1 MTPLLI
7 VSVAGV
13 FASIALLTWSAI
25 TMLSPD
31 SIAGRRL
38 RKATASAAAPVLP
51 ELVQLQPETAAGMAA
66 QLEKLI
72 PKGPKEMSRLR
83 ARLARAGVKSPGAAV
98 LYSLSE
104 IVLPLILGGASFL
117 LLSDTLRWFGVVIG
131 AILGFFGPGML
142 VDRWIAQR
150 RQVLQD
156 GLPDALDLLVVC
168 IEAGSGLDQALNK
181 TADEIGI
188 AYPLL
193 GEELKTV
200 ITEIRAGKTRLEA
213 FKSLAQR
220 TKVEDIRSLVAML
233 AQTDRFGTSVGQ
245 ALRTHAETSR
255 TKRRQRAEEAAQKVA
270 VKLVFPLVL
279 CFFPALYVVILGPAV
294 IQFIRTFGG

>member
-1 MTPLLI
+1 
-7 VSVAGV
+7 
-13 FASIALLTWSAI
+13 
-25 TMLSPD
+25 
-31 SIAGRRL
+31 
-38 RKATASAAAPVLP
+38 
-51 ELVQLQPETAAGMAA
+51 
-66 QLEKLI
+66 
-72 PKGPKEMSRLR
+72 
-83 ARLARAGVKSPGAAV
+83 
-98 LYSLSE
+98 
-104 IVLPLILGGASFL
+104 
-117 LLSDTLRWFGVVIG
+117 
-131 AILGFFGPGML
+131 
-142 VDRWIAQR
+142 
-150 RQVLQD
+150 LQD

-188 AYPLL
+188 TYPLL
-193 GEELKTV
+193 GEELKMV
-200 ITEIRAGKTRLEA
+200 ITEIRAGKSRLEA

-279 CFFPALYVVILGPAV
+279 CFFPALYVVILGPAI
-294 IQFIRTFGG
+294 IQFKNTFGG